1 MAAGAIGFQ
10 VQILL
15 LDLVFHVAARTVK
28 VFITLLGAEAINALL
43 LVLKALGRQVGHDK
57 TRIVFVLED
66 LNFSDD
72 PATARPALKGLIL
85 ELGKAAR
92 HPAAENSRLAYSSKF
107 FLYQFHKPA
116 VARQTQ
122 TIIDHWLLGFAPGHN
137 LLATETAIGAH
148 NDPRFGTTFSH
159 R

>member
-28 VFITLLGAEAINALL
+28 VFITLLGAKAIRALL
-43 LVLKALGRQVGHDK
+43 LPLLKALGRQVGHDK

-85 ELGKAAR
+85 KLGKAAR
-92 HPAAENSRLAYSSKF
+92 HPAAENGILTDWRKF
-107 FLYQFHKPA
+107 FIYQFH
-116 VARQTQ
+116 
-122 TIIDHWLLGFAPGHN
+122 
-137 LLATETAIGAH
+137 
-148 NDPRFGTTFSH
+148 
-159 R
+159 